1 MSGAGRRR
9 PDAERAVLWAQ
20 RVAPMAALGWLAV
33 FFLAPLAIMVVYSF
47 GHATF
52 GGERLGFTLTNFRQA
67 LSGFYL
73 HTFLHTLWFATAG
86 TTMAL
91 VVALPTAYA
100 IGRKFGRF
108 KTALLVLLLVPFWT
122 SFLIRVLSWQTL
134 LAPGGVVEA
143 VLNFVHLHH
152 GTLLWLN
159 TDRAVFIGIVYGYL
173 PLMAIPLFVAFERI
187 PQSALDASRD
197 LGAGPL
203 RTFVNVTLP
212 LARPGIATGFLLT
225 FIPMTCE
232 YVTPALLGGTHHIL
246 MGGLISSEYL
256 GAANFPLGSAMAVLM
271 LLVIALAVTG
281 LTRALHS
288 FEELPS

>member
-1 MSGAGRRR
+1 MSALRRR
-9 PDAERAVLWAQ
+9 PDGARVVLWAQ
-20 RVAPMAALGWLAV
+20 RMAPVAALAWLAI
-33 FFLAPLAIMVVYSF
+33 FFLAPLAIMVAYAF

-52 GGERLGFTLTNFRQA
+52 GGESLGLTLTNFRQA

-73 HTFLHTLWFATAG
+73 ETFLHTLAFATAG

-91 VVALPTAYA
+91 LVAMPTAYA

-108 KTALLVLLLVPFWT
+108 KISLLVLLLVPFWT
-122 SFLIRVLSWQTL
+122 SFLIRILSWQTL
-134 LAPGGVVEA
+134 LAPGGVVQA
-143 VLNFVHLHH
+143 LLNFLHIHH

-159 TDRAVFIGIVYGYL
+159 TDKAVFIGIVYGYL

-187 PQSALDASRD
+187 PQAALDASRD
-197 LGAGPL
+197 LGAGPI

-271 LLVIALAVTG
+271 LVVIALAVSA
-281 LTRALHS
+281 LTRVLHT